1 MPDTRPSLEGF
12 EQILDLIAS
21 DPRLPPNFPEWIRAT
36 LRTSGWKLQILR
48 HVLDY
53 SRPDSRPP
61 SILDVGAQFG
71 SLAVYATKL
80 GCCAAAV
87 DYGAHANVYRA
98 IATEHG
104 VDYRECDLGAGPLP
118 FADGAFDF
126 VTYTDVIEHHSFSPK
141 RVLQEIYRVLR
152 PGGQVIL
159 LTPNHASI
167 YNRLKLLSGKSVHDD
182 LDYFF
187 DGSSADAVYDGH
199 HREYTRAEVK
209 AMLQRT
215 GFGVKECRVIEQDLT
230 SLVWYL
236 RRNPKEAQSLP
247 KSRDLLLCALGKIW
261 TPLHLPFG
269 RWIWAIAEKQ
279 VPAETVSH

>member
-1 MPDTRPSLEGF
+1 MPDTRPSLAGF

-21 DPRLPPNFPEWIRAT
+21 DPRLPANLPEWIRAS

-48 HVLDY
+48 HILNH
-53 SRPDSRPP
+53 SRAVDCQL

-71 SLAVYATKL
+71 SLAIYAAKL

-87 DYGAHANVYRA
+87 DYGSHANVYRE
-98 IATEHG
+98 IAADHG
-104 VDYRECDLGAGPLP
+104 VDYRECDLGARPLP

-141 RVLQEIYRVLR
+141 RVLQEIHRLLA

-159 LTPNHASI
+159 LTPNQASI
-167 YNRLKLLSGKSVHDD
+167 YNRLKLLSGRSIHDD

-187 DGSSADAVYDGH
+187 DSSAGDAVYDGH

-215 GFGVKECRVIEQDLT
+215 GFRVKECRVVEQDLA
-230 SLVWYL
+230 SLVRYL
-236 RRNPKEAQSLP
+236 RRNRKESRDLP
-247 KSRDLLLCALGKIW
+247 KSRDLLLCALGGIW
-261 TPLHLPFG
+261 APLHLPFG
-269 RWIWAIAEKQ
+269 RWIWAIGEK
-279 VPAETVSH
+279 ESR

>member
-1 MPDTRPSLEGF
+1 MLRFREVPDARPSLEGF
-12 EQILDLIAS
+12 EQVLNLIAS
-21 DPRLPPNFPEWIRAT
+21 DPRLPPNLPEWIRAS

-48 HVLDY
+48 HILN
-53 SRPDSRPP
+53 RPAAGDQRP

-71 SLAVYATKL
+71 SLAIYATKL

-87 DYGAHANVYRA
+87 DYGPHANVYRE
-98 IATEHG
+98 IAADHG

-141 RVLQEIYRVLR
+141 RVLQEIHRVLR
-152 PGGQVIL
+152 PAGQIIL
-159 LTPNHASI
+159 LTPNQASI
-167 YNRLKLLSGKSVHDD
+167 YNRLKLLSGRSIHDD

-187 DGSSADAVYDGH
+187 DSSAGDAVYDGH

-215 GFGVKECRVIEQDLT
+215 GFRVKECRVVEQDLA
-230 SLVWYL
+230 SLVRYL
-236 RRNPKEAQSLP
+236 RRNRKESQDLP
-247 KSRDLLLCALGKIW
+247 KSRDLLLCALGRIW
-261 TPLHLPFG
+261 TPLHVPFG
-269 RWIWAIAEKQ
+269 RWIWVIGEK
-279 VPAETVSH
+279 ESR

>member
-1 MPDTRPSLEGF
+1 MPDTRPSLAGF
-12 EQILDLIAS
+12 EQILDVIAS
-21 DPRLPPNFPEWIRAT
+21 DPRLPANLPEWIRAS

-48 HVLDY
+48 HILNH
-53 SRPDSRPP
+53 SRAVDRQP

-71 SLAVYATKL
+71 SLAIYAARL

-87 DYGAHANVYRA
+87 DYGPHANVYRE

-141 RVLQEIYRVLR
+141 RVLQEIHRVLR
-152 PGGQVIL
+152 PAGQIIL
-159 LTPNHASI
+159 LTPNQASL
-167 YNRLKLLSGKSVHDD
+167 YNRLKLLSGRSIHDD

-187 DGSSADAVYDGH
+187 DSSAGDAVYDGH

-215 GFGVKECRVIEQDLT
+215 GFGVKECRVVEQDLAF
-230 SLVWYL
+230 LVRYL
-236 RRNPKEAQSLP
+236 RRNRKQAQSLP
-247 KSRDLLLCALGKIW
+247 KLRDLLLCALGGIW

-269 RWIWAIAEKQ
+269 RWIWAIGEK
-279 VPAETVSH
+279 ESR